1 MENVD
6 DEMVTIQVAPTD
18 EYCDAVFRLAFA
30 IEDPCTNGTLALARA
45 AIECLRR
52 VPEGK
57 REQLRELLILIA
69 RQDPTNATHAAL
81 LLRQLLPGCA

>member
-1 MENVD
+1 MENAD
-6 DEMVTIQVAPTD
+6 DGVVIQIAPED
-18 EYCDAVFRLAFA
+18 EFSDAVFRLAFA
-30 IEDPCTNGTLALARA
+30 IEDPCSNETLLLARS

-57 REQLRELLILIA
+57 REGLRDLLILIA